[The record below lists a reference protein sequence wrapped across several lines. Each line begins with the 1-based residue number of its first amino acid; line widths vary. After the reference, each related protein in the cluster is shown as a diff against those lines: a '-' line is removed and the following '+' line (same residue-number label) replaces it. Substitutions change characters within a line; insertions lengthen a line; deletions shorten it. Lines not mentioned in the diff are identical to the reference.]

1 MHATGILTK
10 SGKKF
15 WSTKDKGQKPFACK
29 VSDHTLALALSLVAL
44 LQLLQRLQA
53 DPSTVVVT
61 QMGVGQLIPGWD
73 QGVLGMKLGEV
84 SCEQTKSNQSA

>member
-29 VSDHTLALALSLVAL
+29 VNVITHTLALSLPSFSCGNGFKLTPALWLSLRWELA
-44 LQLLQRLQA
+44 
-53 DPSTVVVT
+53 S
-61 QMGVGQLIPGWD
+61 
-73 QGVLGMKLGEV
+73 
-84 SCEQTKSNQSA
+84 